1 MLHISNL
8 HKAFGDRILFDR
20 VSWQLQPGQ
29 RVGLCGP
36 NGAGKTTLLK
46 MLSGDVEPD
55 EGEIAGPNDLT
66 VGYLPQ
72 DGLTHTGRTLYE
84 EASLAFEPLLA
95 LQAELR
101 ELEARLGD
109 ASLPAGEHDAALAR
123 YSEAQNTF
131 QDQDG
136 YGMEAKVD
144 AVLRG
149 LGFAAADFDKPT
161 ETFSG
166 GWQMRIALAKLLLRR
181 PRLLLLDEPTNHLDL
196 EARNW
201 LEEFLVDYPHAVV
214 LVSHDRYFLDRVVTE
229 IAEVGLRTL
238 TVYRGVY
245 SAYLKEREA
254 RIARLREAK
263 RQQDEEVARMR
274 MFIDRFRY
282 KATKA
287 KQVQSRIKMLD
298 KITPIEVPPARKRV
312 HFTFPASAKSGRTV
326 IELRDVGKAYG
337 DVRVFDRANIHIERG
352 DRVALV
358 GPNGA
363 GKSTLMRM
371 LSGVEA
377 PDRGERVEGY
387 RVITQYF
394 AQDEAVR
401 LDGSLTVH
409 ETLASDSPVDMV
421 PAIRNILGGF
431 LFTEDDVHKRVKVL
445 SGGERTRL
453 AVARMLLR
461 PSNTLILDEPTNHLD
476 IDSTDVLLDALID
489 YGGTLI
495 FVSHDRYFVDRLAT
509 KIIDVGHGEAV
520 LYPGAYEDFRWSRA
534 QAATGGASP
543 AAAGRNAGGTRAT
556 TVTSTATAT
565 AAGEGRPSRAGRPDQ
580 RSRTGE
586 TATAARTGRKQAR
599 GPTGAAHRVEAA
611 EPHRASTGRSAAE
624 HKRLQVEARRQ
635 QRKLDGLRRR
645 IAELERRIAE
655 REEAIRKLEADMA
668 APGFFTD
675 QPSADEAVKRHQ
687 ALMWEVGDL
696 MNQWEALEQEAAE
709 RTLPS

>member
-8 HKAFGDRILFDR
+8 HKAFGDRVLFDK

-29 RVGLCGP
+29 RVGLSGP
-36 NGAGKTTLLK
+36 NGAGKTTLLR
-46 MLSGDVEPD
+46 MLSGEVEPD
-55 EGEIAGPNDLT
+55 AGEIARPNDLT

-72 DGLTHTGRTLYE
+72 DGLTHAGRTLYE
-84 EASLAFEPLLA
+84 EASRAFERLLS

-101 ELEARLGD
+101 ELEAQLAD
-109 ASLPAGEHDAALAR
+109 ASVPAGEHDAALAR
-123 YSEAQNTF
+123 YSEVQHAF
-131 QDQDG
+131 QDRDG
-136 YGMEAKVD
+136 YGIEAKVD

-149 LGFAAADFDKPT
+149 LGFGGRDFEKPT

-166 GWQMRIALAKLLLRR
+166 GWQMRIALARLLLSR

-214 LVSHDRYFLDRVVTE
+214 LVSHDRYFLDSVVTE

-238 TVYRGVY
+238 TEFRGTY
-245 SAYLKEREA
+245 SAYLTERES

-263 RQQDEEVARMR
+263 KRQDEEVARMR

-287 KQVQSRIKMLD
+287 KQVQSRVKMLE
-298 KITPIEVPPARKRV
+298 KVTPIEVPPARKRV
-312 HFTFPASAKSGRTV
+312 HFKFPPSAKSGRTV
-326 IELRDVGKAYG
+326 IELHDIAKAYG
-337 DVRVFDRANIHIERG
+337 DVRVFERANVHIERG

-377 PDRGERVEGY
+377 PDGGERREGH

-401 LDGSLTVH
+401 LDGSLSVY
-409 ETLASDSPVDMV
+409 ETLASGSPVDMV

-476 IDSTDVLLDALID
+476 IDSTDVLLDALTD

-509 KIIDVGHGEAV
+509 KIIDVGHGEAA
-520 LYPGAYEDFRWSRA
+520 LYPGTYEEFRWSKE
-534 QAATGGASP
+534 QASDGGAP
-543 AAAGRNAGGTRAT
+543 APRTSGTAQRQSRRRSGTAMSTEPANQTAGRQAKTTRPDR
-556 TVTSTATAT
+556 SRPLPATAD
-565 AAGEGRPSRAGRPDQ
+565 AAPP
-580 RSRTGE
+580 RT
-586 TATAARTGRKQAR
+586 
-599 GPTGAAHRVEAA
+599 
-611 EPHRASTGRSAAE
+611 SGRSAAE

-635 QRKLDGLRRR
+635 QRQLDGLRKR
-645 IAELERRIAE
+645 IADLERRIAE
-655 REEAIRKLEADMA
+655 REEAVRKLEADMA

-675 QPSADEAVKRHQ
+675 QASANEAVKRHQ

-709 RTLPS
+709 RPTTS